1 MKRLRVMILDDEERI
16 LHGLERFDWEAHG
29 CALSAKAKNGAE
41 GLEKLEE
48 ARPDIIVSDIKMPV
62 MGGLE
67 FAKEARKRLPEVQ
80 IILLT
85 GYDEFE
91 YAKSAIGIGVREYLL
106 KPLNFAEL
114 SGLLKRLCKE
124 HEDARLKEQ
133 KLAEFMERYRIAT
146 PVIRQQYV
154 GDLVRGNIRDR
165 KEIEKRMESMAC
177 GYCQDLL
184 TCMDGADYCL
194 VVIFGEGES
203 ERRCADTCVK
213 FCEELQ
219 KAVGSTLGE
228 EICFGISLTDRN
240 PCNIPHL
247 MEEASAAC
255 DQSSF
260 LGNDSIV
267 QYADIRNR
275 QNDWKTS
282 DGQKRR
288 INTLVS
294 TGDIDGIEE
303 MVRSIFGQDE
313 DWGDGVRIRAMDLLC
328 SLILYS
334 EPGKAA
340 NTAKLLHESTERI
353 YGAKNA
359 GEVKRYVLK
368 LLVILANSNKERT
381 NDKNQSFVGSMLGY
395 LELHYKNDISLDEL
409 ADEFHVSKNYVT
421 RLLKRYTGKSFSE
434 NVLRIRMNKAVEL
447 ITSTDYSI
455 SRVGDLVGYHDTSYF
470 IQVFKK
476 QMGVTPNDYKR
487 LY

>member
-1 MKRLRVMILDDEERI
+1 
-16 LHGLERFDWEAHG
+16 
-29 CALSAKAKNGAE
+29 
-41 GLEKLEE
+41 
-48 ARPDIIVSDIKMPV
+48 
-62 MGGLE
+62 
-67 FAKEARKRLPEVQ
+67 
-80 IILLT
+80 
-85 GYDEFE
+85 
-91 YAKSAIGIGVREYLL
+91 
-106 KPLNFAEL
+106 
-114 SGLLKRLCKE
+114 
-124 HEDARLKEQ
+124 
-133 KLAEFMERYRIAT
+133 
-146 PVIRQQYV
+146 
-154 GDLVRGNIRDR
+154 
-165 KEIEKRMESMAC
+165 
-177 GYCQDLL
+177 
-184 TCMDGADYCL
+184 
-194 VVIFGEGES
+194 
-203 ERRCADTCVK
+203 
-213 FCEELQ
+213 
-219 KAVGSTLGE
+219 
-228 EICFGISLTDRN
+228 
-240 PCNIPHL
+240 
-247 MEEASAAC
+247 
-255 DQSSF
+255 
-260 LGNDSIV
+260 
-267 QYADIRNR
+267 
-275 QNDWKTS
+275 
-282 DGQKRR
+282 
-288 INTLVS
+288 
-294 TGDIDGIEE
+294 
-303 MVRSIFGQDE
+303 
-313 DWGDGVRIRAMDLLC
+313 MDLLC